1 MNLNKNIVLL
11 GMMGSGKS
19 TIGYLLSK
27 NINYNFFDI
36 DKLIEEESGLKIY
49 DIFQKKGE
57 IFFRDLEEEVT
68 LKYLKGSRKIISLGG
83 GGFLNKNIRK
93 ETLKNHTSFWLAW
106 KNSTIINRI
115 SKSKKR
121 PIAFNSDKNKLKKMI
136 NERSNIYAKAKF
148 KINCE
153 TLTKNMIV
161 KNIIELYEKN

>member
-27 NINYNFFDI
+27 NINFNFLDVDNF
-36 DKLIEEESGLKIY
+36 IEKEEGLKIY

-57 IFFRDLEEEVT
+57 SYFRNLEEKIT
-68 LKYLKGSRKIISLGG
+68 LKLLTNNKNIISLGG
-83 GGFLNKNIRK
+83 GGFVNKNIRK
-93 ETLKNHTSFWLAW
+93 EILKNHTSFWLSW
-106 KNSTIINRI
+106 KNSTIIKRI
-115 SKSKKR
+115 LKSKKR
-121 PIAFNSDKNKLKKMI
+121 PIAFNSSKNNLKKLI
-136 NERSNIYAKAKF
+136 RQRSDIYNLANY